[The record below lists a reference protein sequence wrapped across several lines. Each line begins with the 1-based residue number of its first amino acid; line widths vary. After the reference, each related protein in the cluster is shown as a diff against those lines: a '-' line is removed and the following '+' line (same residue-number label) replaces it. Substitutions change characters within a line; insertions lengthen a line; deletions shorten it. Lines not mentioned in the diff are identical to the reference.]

1 MPGST
6 SKKLHTISLY
16 SFLLFI
22 TVSQSFILFSQT
34 NISGVVNTYHSVIE
48 IIPAKACLRVTNVG
62 AVNVNTRVMIVQ
74 MKGAMV
80 NTSNNSSFGSVT
92 NYNDAGN
99 YEIGTVCHIIGD
111 SVFLFHD
118 LLNTYD
124 PSNGKVQMVQF
135 AEYNSANII
144 DTLKAT
150 PWNNTT
156 GTGGVIALFADLDIT
171 LNAPIYADGVGY
183 NGGSSMQSSTSCSN
197 TYSGYIYNPTF
208 STQGGA
214 YKGESITTLTIGQ
227 SGGRGSPASGG
238 GGGNN
243 HNNSGGGGGNL
254 DAGGDGGGNSS
265 GSGAG
270 CTATFKGIGGKALS
284 SNSGQR
290 IFMGGGGGAGHY
302 NYSGSNSY
310 GGNGGGIIFIWA
322 NNINGNN
329 QTISANGAKGGN
341 SISDGAGGGGGAGTI
356 ILHSNNYTGNLT
368 VNTNGGNGGD
378 ANDGGNLNYCYGG
391 GGGGS
396 GGVVYFTGSTPA
408 ITTSVSKG
416 TAGLEIGRHNPSC
429 GTIQPASDGSDGQLI
444 SNYTFSRSTTPAGYC
459 KYLLPVKLI
468 SFIATLQKNSVTL
481 KWEVENP
488 SEAKNFIAETS
499 VDNIHWTILQM
510 ITPVNQEKEYT
521 LSNIIPQRGI
531 NFYRLRITGFDN
543 RETYSPIRLI
553 TTEEKETFTV
563 YPNPANDYVHIWLNT
578 QKTLP
583 VIITGADGRKRMQQ
597 TIKPGLNNI
606 SLNKLEAGVYFI
618 IIDNTVRKLLV
629 TR

>member
-74 MKGAMV
+74 MKGATV
-80 NTSNNSSFGSVT
+80 NTSNNGSFGSVT

-356 ILHSNNYTGNLT
+356 ILYSNNYTGNLT

-459 KYLLPVKLI
+459 SYLLPVKLI
-468 SFIATLQKNSVTL
+468 SFIAKLQNNSVTL

-521 LSNIIPQRGI
+521 LSNIIPQKGI

-543 RETYSPIRLI
+543 RETYSPMRLI